1 MNYIKIAVVFNTI
14 EANRLRKLQPYISIP
29 KPNLVACNQCNYT
42 NSVVYTYCTNCGHPL
57 STNNSTTILY
67 NVRNK
72 RRTELLRKSE
82 AAILAAR
89 LLMYVLS
96 AVSFTGIA
104 LLLSQLESKYQ
115 LGLFSFISAV
125 LCFILARWSRHKPL
139 TALIVSFI
147 IILTF
152 FVIILFGRLSQIFT
166 TVFGLYSLILLGIV
180 CWLLLKGI
188 QGAYKADL
196 INEEIQ
202 IL

>member
-1 MNYIKIAVVFNTI
+1 MQLHQFSCIY
-14 EANRLRKLQPYISIP
+14 
-29 KPNLVACNQCNYT
+29 
-42 NSVVYTYCTNCGHPL
+42 
-57 STNNSTTILY
+57 
-67 NVRNK
+67 
-72 RRTELLRKSE
+72 LLHQLWASFKHKQFKSE

-125 LCFILARWSRHKPL
+125 LCFIRASWSRHKPL